1 MQRLFLI
8 LNIIAL
14 AACQMGVSDDHQKL
28 AAQTTVDPLLIQ
40 KTQSAALDMSLEA
53 YLYLEEALDFI
64 QENSIRRLE
73 MDWEVYRKEVFQRA
87 LDARSTREVYPAIKF
102 AIQALHDGHSTF
114 LPPDQRVPEDLPAPE
129 IKAEFIEGKI
139 GYIDVPSYA
148 SLSPERLSEYA
159 TNMHQKICEIDQ
171 NSPCGWIVDLRNNT
185 GGDWIMLL
193 GVGPILGEGDVGA
206 FVGPDNTAAPW
217 HYENGAMRLGT
228 AGEEREMVSNVS
240 GACQLSDPN
249 PNVAILTGGK
259 TASAAETIVVAF
271 QGRPGTR
278 FFGEPTAGLTTGNR
292 SHILDDGAILA
303 VAATYYADRTGQVY
317 NGSIRPDEI
326 IFDLRSQGIGD
337 PDMDPVMPAAVDWLL
352 NQEACHLKK

>member
-1 MQRLFLI
+1 MKSLFLVMSI
-8 LNIIAL
+8 SVL
-14 AACQMGVSDDHQKL
+14 AACQIGFRDDQQES
-28 AAQTTVDPLLIQ
+28 ATPTIVDPQIPQ
-40 KTQSAALDMSLEA
+40 KTHSAVLDMSLEA

-73 MDWEVYRKEVFQRA
+73 IDWEAYRKEVFQRA
-87 LDARSTREVYPAIKF
+87 QGARSTRDVYSAITF
-102 AIQALHDGHSTF
+102 AVQSLHDGHSTF
-114 LPPDQRVPEDLPAPE
+114 IPLQQRGPADLPVPE
-129 IKAEFIEGKI
+129 IKAELVEGKI
-139 GYIDVPSYA
+139 GYIEVPGYA

-159 TNMHQKICEIDQ
+159 TMMHQKICEIDQ
-171 NSPCGWIVDLRNNT
+171 NLPCGWIVDMRNNT

-206 FVGPDNTAAPW
+206 FVEPDGTTAPW
-217 HYENGAMRLGT
+217 HYENGALLLGT
-228 AGEEREMVSNVS
+228 GGEERQMVSSVS
-240 GACQLSDPN
+240 VACRLRDLN

-271 QGRPGTR
+271 KGRPGTR

-337 PDMDPVMPAAVDWLL
+337 PDVDPVMPAAVAWLL
-352 NQEACHLKK
+352 NQEACH

>member
-1 MQRLFLI
+1 MKKI
-8 LNIIAL
+8 LLVMIIFVL
-14 AACQMGVSDDHQKL
+14 AACQIRVREDHPEAATPTIVDHQM
-28 AAQTTVDPLLIQ
+28 PQ
-40 KTQSAALDMSLEA
+40 KTHSAVLDMSLEA

-73 MDWEVYRKEVFQRA
+73 IDWEAYRKDVFQRTQG
-87 LDARSTREVYPAIKF
+87 ARSPRDVYPAITF
-102 AIQALHDGHSTF
+102 AVQSLHDGHSNF
-114 LPPDQRVPEDLPAPE
+114 IPLQQRAPAELPVPE
-129 IKAEFIEGKI
+129 IKAELVEEKI

-159 TNMHQKICEIDQ
+159 TTMHQKICEIDQ
-171 NSPCGWIVDLRNNT
+171 NSPCGWIVDMRNNT

-206 FVGPDNTAAPW
+206 FVEPDGTRKPW
-217 HYENGAMRLGT
+217 NYENGAILLGKV
-228 AGEEREMVSNVS
+228 GEEREMVSNVS
-240 GACQLSDPN
+240 GACRLRDPN

-271 QGRPGTR
+271 QGRPATR
-278 FFGEPTAGLTTGNR
+278 FFGEPTAGLTTSNR
-292 SHILDDGAILA
+292 SHIFDDGAVLS

-337 PDMDPVMPAAVDWLL
+337 PDEDPVMPAAVAWLL
-352 NQEACHLKK
+352 NQEACHLK

>member
-1 MQRLFLI
+1 MKKLFLI
-8 LNIIAL
+8 MNIFVL
-14 AACQMGVSDDHQKL
+14 AACQIRVREDQ
-28 AAQTTVDPLLIQ
+28 QETTTPTIVDPQIPQ
-40 KTQSAALDMSLEA
+40 KTQSAALDMSLEP

-73 MDWEVYRKEVFQRA
+73 IDWEAYRKEVFQRA
-87 LDARSTREVYPAIKF
+87 QGARSNRDVYPAITF
-102 AIQALHDGHSTF
+102 AVQGLHDGHSTF
-114 LPPDQRVPEDLPAPE
+114 IPPQQRAPAELPIPE
-129 IKAEFIEGKI
+129 IKEELVEGII

-148 SLSPERLSEYA
+148 SLNPERLSEYV
-159 TNMHQKICEIDQ
+159 TTMHQKICEIDQ
-171 NSPCGWIVDLRNNT
+171 NLPCGWIVDMRNNT
-185 GGDWIMLL
+185 GGDWITLL

-206 FVGPDNTAAPW
+206 FVDPDGTRKPW
-217 HYENGAMRLGT
+217 HYENGAMLLGT
-228 AGEEREMVSNVS
+228 GGEEREMVSSVS
-240 GACQLSDPN
+240 DACRLSDPN

-271 QGRPGTR
+271 KGRPGTR

-317 NGSIRPDEI
+317 NGSIRPHEI

-337 PDMDPVMPAAVDWLL
+337 PDEDPVMPSAVDWLL
-352 NQEACHLKK
+352 NQEPCH